1 MINPSLSV
9 ATANLPAVPA
19 PLPGLLGAL
28 VGCLDDRLELP
39 VPVGNALVLQVLS
52 AATGPAA
59 QLVEG
64 ATAPLAAE
72 LSALVVTPPGSTVAL
87 ARQALLG
94 PLVAVQNQLWAL
106 AGEEPPSLLL
116 SGSHTNP
123 AEVRARQ
130 QPVVLLTAP
139 TFDELQAA
147 LPRSFDGSV
156 LVALDAGSFGRFLP
170 DLQADNNG
178 SRWRIFQQLLA
189 GRAKVPKQGVP
200 RREVVNVLIE
210 AQADA
215 PAGREFLT
223 GLSVDLSTR
232 FLVVDAGPRPTRWPA
247 DPTLPTAL
255 AERWADL
262 LRRVFARRG
271 DPSPLVVTVSPE
283 ASRLF
288 NAFHTELLAPDPLW
302 PGAVEAVV
310 YGWPTMARRLALVLH
325 LAGDDVGEPLL
336 ATHAQ
341 AGIALARS
349 FGRAMLGLHEAAER
363 ELREAGQL
371 ADRQRLLAKLK
382 QLGEVDFRTLYRALP
397 GQSTDRWWPV
407 LERLVAEGFVVELPG
422 GMFSL
427 AEHQLR
433 RLVTV

>member
-1 MINPSLSV
+1 M

-223 GLSVDLSTR
+223 GLSADLSTR

-271 DPSPLVVTVSPE
+271 DPSPLGVKVSPE

-302 PGAVEAVV
+302 PGRSRRSSMA
-310 YGWPTMARRLALVLH
+310 GQRWPAASLSCCIWQVMTWGSRFWRPMRRRALHSPAASVARCWASTRPPNVNSGKPGSWRTGSACWPSSSSWVRWILELSTVLCRVNQRTDGGPFSKDWSRR
-325 LAGDDVGEPLL
+325 ASWSNCPAECFRSQN
-336 ATHAQ
+336 T
-341 AGIALARS
+341 S
-349 FGRAMLGLHEAAER
+349 FG
-363 ELREAGQL
+363 
-371 ADRQRLLAKLK
+371 D
-382 QLGEVDFRTLYRALP
+382 
-397 GQSTDRWWPV
+397 S
-407 LERLVAEGFVVELPG
+407 
-422 GMFSL
+422 
-427 AEHQLR
+427 
-433 RLVTV
+433 